1 MISAKILCK
10 DTFTFMT
17 DNKLEKLRNKINE
30 VDDKILDL
38 LAQRA
43 AVVSEI
49 GMHKNTNKTVVDL
62 DREETILNRLL
73 NKTKGEYSKD
83 TIIRIWRELFQ
94 ASSKLQI
101 SSDSLIQT
109 KRSIDSIKIYKGGKS
124 SIVDKSNIIKLSSNE
139 SSLGPSSSI
148 AEIGNLKNITNSMH
162 RYPEI
167 SGLTLR
173 KEIAKLNNIDH
184 RRIILGCGSDETLLF
199 AALSFCKDGDEIIQA
214 EHGFEMYPIIAKIVG
229 ATSKY
234 AKEDSNYKVSIES
247 ICDQVTEG
255 TKLIYLANPNNPTG
269 TYLKRSEITKLMQ
282 TLPKQVVLVLDGA
295 YAEYVLEKDFDKGFS
310 LTEEFENIILTR
322 TFSKSYGLAGLRI
335 GWCYAS
341 SHVASI
347 LNKVKGPFNTTFVSQ
362 EIAIAALRD
371 QDHIEKVV
379 NTNIEVKKWF
389 ENELK
394 QLNIQTRPSVANFSF
409 VETTQDRAEKIAK
422 HLLENG
428 ILVRQL
434 DSYNLP
440 HCLRIT
446 IGTKTEMEMT
456 INSLKKL
463 I

>member
-1 MISAKILCK
+1 
-10 DTFTFMT
+10 MT
-17 DNKLEKLRNKINE
+17 DKLLKKLRHKIND

-43 AVVSEI
+43 DVVSEI
-49 GMHKNTNKTVVDL
+49 GKYKDTTKTVVDL
-62 DREETILNRLL
+62 DREQTILNRLL
-73 NKTKGEYSKD
+73 HKAKGEYSKD

-94 ASSKLQI
+94 ASSKLQM
-101 SSDSLIQT
+101 SSDSPIQT
-109 KRSIDSIKIYKGGKS
+109 KRSIDSIKIYTGGKS
-124 SIVDKSNIIKLSSNE
+124 SVPGKTNIIKLSSNE
-139 SSLGPSSSI
+139 SSLGSSSSI
-148 AEIGNLKNITNSMH
+148 FEIGNLKNITNNLN

-173 KEIAKLNNIDH
+173 KEIAKVHNIDPH
-184 RRIILGCGSDETLLF
+184 RIVLGCGSDENLLF

-234 AKEDSNYKVSIES
+234 AREDSEYQVSIQS
-247 ICDQVTEG
+247 ICDQVTDA

-269 TYLKRSEITKLMQ
+269 TYLKRSEIVKLMQ
-282 TLPKQVVLVLDGA
+282 SLPKQVVVVLDGA
-295 YAEYVLEKDFDKGFS
+295 YAEYVVEKEYDKGFS
-310 LTEEFENIILTR
+310 LADEFENIIITR

-341 SHVASI
+341 SKITSI
-347 LNKVKGPFNTTFVSQ
+347 LNKVKGPFNTTFISQ
-362 EIAIAALRD
+362 EIAIAALKD
-371 QDHIEKVV
+371 QDHINRVV
-379 NTNIEVKKWF
+379 NTNFEVKKWF

-394 QLNIQTRPSVANFSF
+394 YLNIQTRPSVANFSF
-409 VETTQDRAEKIAK
+409 VETTQDQAEKIAK

-456 INSLKKL
+456 INSLEKL

>member
-17 DNKLEKLRNKINE
+17 DSKLEKLRNKINE

-49 GMHKNTNKTVVDL
+49 GMHKDTNKTVVDL

-124 SIVDKSNIIKLSSNE
+124 SVVGKSNIIKLSSNE

-173 KEIAKLNNIDH
+173 IEIAKLNNIDPH
-184 RRIILGCGSDETLLF
+184 RIILGCGSDETLLF

-234 AKEDSNYKVSIES
+234 AKEDSSYKVSIES

-379 NTNIEVKKWF
+379 NTNIEVKTWF

-446 IGTKTEMEMT
+446 IGTKAEMEMT
-456 INSLKKL
+456 INSLEKL

>member
-1 MISAKILCK
+1 
-10 DTFTFMT
+10 MT
-17 DNKLEKLRNKINE
+17 DKKLKELRQKIND

-43 AVVSEI
+43 DVVSEI
-49 GMHKNTNKTVVDL
+49 GIYKDTNQPVVDL
-62 DREETILNRLL
+62 DREQTILNRLL
-73 NKTKGEYSKD
+73 DKTKGEYSKD

-94 ASSKLQI
+94 ASTKLQM
-101 SSDSLIQT
+101 SSDSPIHT
-109 KRSIDSIKIYKGGKS
+109 KRSIDSIKIYTGGKAS
-124 SIVDKSNIIKLSSNE
+124 VQGKSNIIKLSSNE
-139 SSLGPSSSI
+139 NSLGPSSNI
-148 AEIGNLKNITNSMH
+148 TEIVNLKNITNSLH

-173 KEIAKLNNIDH
+173 KEIAKLHNIDPH
-184 RRIILGCGSDETLLF
+184 RIVLGCGSDENLLF

-234 AKEDSNYKVSIES
+234 AKEDSRYQVSIES
-247 ICDQVTEG
+247 ICNQVTEA

-269 TYLKRSEITKLMQ
+269 TYLKRSKIVKLMQ
-282 TLPKQVVLVLDGA
+282 SLPQQVVVVLDGA
-295 YAEYVLEKDFDKGFS
+295 YAEYVIEKDYDKGFS
-310 LTEEFENIILTR
+310 LVDEFQNIVITR

-341 SHVASI
+341 SYVASI

-362 EIAIAALRD
+362 EIAIEALKD
-371 QDHIEKVV
+371 QDHINRVA
-379 NTNIEVKKWF
+379 NINFEVKKWF

-394 QLNIQTRPSVANFSF
+394 NLKIKTMPSVANFSF
-409 VETTQDRAEKIAK
+409 LETTQDQAEKIAN

-446 IGTKTEMEMT
+446 IGTKTEMEIT
-456 INSLKKL
+456 INTLKKL
-463 I
+463 IW

>member
-1 MISAKILCK
+1 
-10 DTFTFMT
+10 MT
-17 DNKLEKLRNKINE
+17 DKKLKELRQKIND

-43 AVVSEI
+43 DVVSEI
-49 GMHKNTNKTVVDL
+49 GIYKDTNQPVVDL
-62 DREETILNRLL
+62 DREQTILNRLL
-73 NKTKGEYSKD
+73 DKTKGEYSKD

-94 ASSKLQI
+94 ASTKLQM
-101 SSDSLIQT
+101 SSDSPIHT
-109 KRSIDSIKIYKGGKS
+109 KRSIDSIKIYTGGKAS
-124 SIVDKSNIIKLSSNE
+124 VQGKSNIIKLSSNE
-139 SSLGPSSSI
+139 NSLGPSSNI
-148 AEIGNLKNITNSMH
+148 TEIVNLKNITNSLH

-173 KEIAKLNNIDH
+173 KEIAQLHNIDPH
-184 RRIILGCGSDETLLF
+184 RIVLGCGSDENLLF

-234 AKEDSNYKVSIES
+234 AKEDSRYQVSIES
-247 ICDQVTEG
+247 ICNQVTEA

-269 TYLKRSEITKLMQ
+269 TYLKRSKIVKLMQ
-282 TLPKQVVLVLDGA
+282 SLPQQVVVVLDGA
-295 YAEYVLEKDFDKGFS
+295 YAEYVIEKDYDKGFS
-310 LTEEFENIILTR
+310 LVDEFQNIVITR

-341 SHVASI
+341 SYVASI

-362 EIAIAALRD
+362 EIAIEALKD
-371 QDHIEKVV
+371 QDHINRVA
-379 NTNIEVKKWF
+379 NINFEVKKWF

-394 QLNIQTRPSVANFSF
+394 NLKIKTMPSVANFSF
-409 VETTQDRAEKIAK
+409 LETTQDQAEKIAN

-446 IGTKTEMEMT
+446 IGTKTEMEIT
-456 INSLKKL
+456 INTLKKL
-463 I
+463 IW

>member
-1 MISAKILCK
+1 KIEFILISAKILCK

-17 DNKLEKLRNKINE
+17 DSKLEKLRNKINE

-124 SIVDKSNIIKLSSNE
+124 SVVGKSNIIKLSSNE

-173 KEIAKLNNIDH
+173 KEIAKLNNIDPH
-184 RRIILGCGSDETLLF
+184 RI
-199 AALSFCKDGDEIIQA
+199 
-214 EHGFEMYPIIAKIVG
+214 
-229 ATSKY
+229 
-234 AKEDSNYKVSIES
+234 
-247 ICDQVTEG
+247 
-255 TKLIYLANPNNPTG
+255 
-269 TYLKRSEITKLMQ
+269 
-282 TLPKQVVLVLDGA
+282 
-295 YAEYVLEKDFDKGFS
+295 
-310 LTEEFENIILTR
+310 
-322 TFSKSYGLAGLRI
+322 
-335 GWCYAS
+335 
-341 SHVASI
+341 
-347 LNKVKGPFNTTFVSQ
+347 
-362 EIAIAALRD
+362 
-371 QDHIEKVV
+371 
-379 NTNIEVKKWF
+379 
-389 ENELK
+389 
-394 QLNIQTRPSVANFSF
+394 
-409 VETTQDRAEKIAK
+409 
-422 HLLENG
+422 
-428 ILVRQL
+428 
-434 DSYNLP
+434 
-440 HCLRIT
+440 
-446 IGTKTEMEMT
+446 
-456 INSLKKL
+456 
-463 I
+463 

>member
-1 MISAKILCK
+1 MIDK
-10 DTFTFMT
+10 
-17 DNKLEKLRNKINE
+17 KLEELRQKIND

-38 LAQRA
+38 LAQRSD
-43 AVVSEI
+43 VVSEI
-49 GMHKNTNKTVVDL
+49 GKHKDTTQQVVDL
-62 DREETILNRLL
+62 DREQTILNRLL

-94 ASSKLQI
+94 ASTKLQI
-101 SSDSLIQT
+101 SSDTHIQT
-109 KRSIDSIKIYKGGKS
+109 KRSIDSIKVYTGGKAS
-124 SIVDKSNIIKLSSNE
+124 VPGKSNIIKLSSNE
-139 SSLGPSSSI
+139 NSLGSSSNI
-148 AEIGNLKNITNSMH
+148 TEIGNLKKITNSLN

-173 KEIAKLNNIDH
+173 KEIAKLHNIDH
-184 RRIILGCGSDETLLF
+184 NRIVLGCGSDENLLF

-234 AKEDSNYKVSIES
+234 AKEDSTYQVSIES
-247 ICDQVTEG
+247 IYDQLTEA

-269 TYLKRSEITKLMQ
+269 TYLKRSEIVKLMQ
-282 TLPKQVVLVLDGA
+282 SLPKQVVVVLDGA
-295 YAEYVLEKDFDKGFS
+295 YAEYVIEKDYDKGFS
-310 LTEEFENIILTR
+310 LVDEFDNIIITR

-341 SHVASI
+341 SYVASI
-347 LNKVKGPFNTTFVSQ
+347 LNKVKGPFNTTFISQ
-362 EIAIAALRD
+362 EIAIEALKD
-371 QDHIEKVV
+371 QDHINRVA
-379 NTNIEVKKWF
+379 NINIEVKKWF

-394 QLNIQTRPSVANFSF
+394 NLKIKTRPSFANFSF
-409 VETTQDRAEKIAK
+409 IESTLDQAEKIAN
-422 HLLENG
+422 HLLEHG

-434 DSYNLP
+434 NSYNLP

>member
-1 MISAKILCK
+1 
-10 DTFTFMT
+10 MT
-17 DNKLEKLRNKINE
+17 DNKLEKLRKKINE

-43 AVVSEI
+43 VVVSEI
-49 GMHKNTNKTVVDL
+49 GKYKDTTNTVVDL
-62 DREETILNRLL
+62 DREQTILNRLL

-124 SIVDKSNIIKLSSNE
+124 SVVGKSNFIKLSSNE

-148 AEIGNLKNITNSMH
+148 TKIGNLKNITNNMH

-173 KEIAKLNNIDH
+173 KEIAKLNNIDPN
-184 RRIILGCGSDETLLF
+184 RIILGCGSDETLLF

-234 AKEDSNYKVSIES
+234 AKEDSKYQVSIKS
-247 ICDQVTEG
+247 ICDQVTEA

-269 TYLKRSEITKLMQ
+269 TYLKRSEIVKLMQ
-282 TLPKQVVLVLDGA
+282 SLPQQVVVVLDGA
-295 YAEYVLEKDFDKGFS
+295 YAEYVIEKDYDKGFS
-310 LTEEFENIILTR
+310 LVDEFENIIITR

-341 SHVASI
+341 SKVTSI

-362 EIAIAALRD
+362 EMAIAA
-371 QDHIEKVV
+371 
-379 NTNIEVKKWF
+379 
-389 ENELK
+389 
-394 QLNIQTRPSVANFSF
+394 
-409 VETTQDRAEKIAK
+409 
-422 HLLENG
+422 
-428 ILVRQL
+428 
-434 DSYNLP
+434 
-440 HCLRIT
+440 
-446 IGTKTEMEMT
+446 
-456 INSLKKL
+456 
-463 I
+463 